1 MHTYIYIYNTIVYVY
16 NYNIYIERKQLQTTT
31 ANTRLMLMWNY
42 PSFPIHPYPIHIP
55 RSRLLLCS
63 LHAGAWGLVDWVSL
77 HDCAR
82 HLRGGFWAPNTWF
95 THLKK
100 NEISWPFADDSLVF
114 CFIIPVTSTSEAI
127 IIHSA
132 WCPKRY
138 CANNWV
144 LGSLPLFCN
153 ASKCAWKARRSNLP
167 SNQGV
172 GGRTA
177 RSLQRNLWDLLSAQY
192 HMT

>member
-100 NEISWPFADDSLVF
+100 KRDFMAVCGWFP
-114 CFIIPVTSTSEAI
+114 CFLFYHSSDVNKWGNHNSFSMVPEALLCKQLGPWKPSI
-127 IIHSA
+127 
-132 WCPKRY
+132 
-138 CANNWV
+138 V
-144 LGSLPLFCN
+144 L
-153 ASKCAWKARRSNLP
+153 
-167 SNQGV
+167 
-172 GGRTA
+172 
-177 RSLQRNLWDLLSAQY
+177 
-192 HMT
+192 